1 MLDVSGKTLPRIR
14 NFLHGRDE
22 GLMPTVVVIK
32 LVTQTHS
39 HKGKIN
45 LQRMEFEFWFGD
57 NLFKK
62 VLMKNLN

>member
-1 MLDVSGKTLPRIR
+1 
-14 NFLHGRDE
+14 
-22 GLMPTVVVIK
+22 MPTVAVIK

>member
-1 MLDVSGKTLPRIR
+1 MLDVSGKTLRRIR
-14 NFLHGRDE
+14 NFLHGTKG

-32 LVTQTHS
+32 LVTHP